1 MIFFKKIWS
10 GFFPSCCLAL
20 QNAYFLELNSIQ
32 GVKSLWRDRVVF
44 LRLGTTGDTDR
55 WRMDKDLF
63 ATCQCPQCPTS
74 EKRRDPPK
82 WFNSLDTNSNVR
94 LSGKEMYDDID
105 KLRRENGWK
114 PRRRGSTKQ
123 SSTAKVRENATAS
136 PAAPQTQAAT
146 PAAAAVG
153 NSLQQQQQQS
163 STMVKNSSK
172 LSDFSSNVL
181 D

>member
-1 MIFFKKIWS
+1 M
-10 GFFPSCCLAL
+10 
-20 QNAYFLELNSIQ
+20 
-32 GVKSLWRDRVVF
+32 
-44 LRLGTTGDTDR
+44 
-55 WRMDKDLF
+55 
-63 ATCQCPQCPTS
+63 S
-74 EKRRDPPK
+74 ENGEEKYA
-82 WFNSLDTNSNVR
+82 R

-123 SSTAKVRENATAS
+123 STAKVRENATAS

>member
-1 MIFFKKIWS
+1 MSKAIFS
-10 GFFPSCCLAL
+10 YSL
-20 QNAYFLELNSIQ
+20 QYLEKN
-32 GVKSLWRDRVVF
+32 GVKNLQREHFSFSTKVF
-44 LRLGTTGDTDR
+44 IGDFLKPTGK
-55 WRMDKDLF
+55 M
-63 ATCQCPQCPTS
+63 S
-74 EKRRDPPK
+74 ENGEEKYA
-82 WFNSLDTNSNVR
+82 R

-172 LSDFSSNVL
+172 TVRVFHQMSLVAQRFQLVEF
-181 D
+181 